1 MTAPVSSLDPAGTAQ
16 TAYHYAANPHVQT
29 AVWAIVL
36 AIVCALVL
44 IVAEIVKERHS
55 ATAPSK
61 RDRRNDSGG

>member
-44 IVAEIVKERHS
+44 IVAEIVKERHG
-55 ATAPSK
+55 APH
-61 RDRRNDSGG
+61 RERNDRDQPQ